1 MDYLLIFE
9 IIGTVAFAISGAY
22 TAIEKHMDIFGVVIL
37 GTTTA
42 VGGGIIR
49 DILLGVTPPAAFREP
64 IYALVAILVS
74 IAVFLPRIRALLT
87 DINSRPLLVMDS
99 VGLAVFT
106 VIGVRAGMTSGNMF
120 LAVFVGVLTGV
131 GGGVLRDLFAGREPH
146 IFIRHFYACASL
158 IGAVITV
165 ALWHFGQ
172 PVAMASGAAATMI
185 LRILAALFKWN
196 LPRA

>member
-131 GGGVLRDLFAGREPH
+131 GGGVLRDLFAGKEPH